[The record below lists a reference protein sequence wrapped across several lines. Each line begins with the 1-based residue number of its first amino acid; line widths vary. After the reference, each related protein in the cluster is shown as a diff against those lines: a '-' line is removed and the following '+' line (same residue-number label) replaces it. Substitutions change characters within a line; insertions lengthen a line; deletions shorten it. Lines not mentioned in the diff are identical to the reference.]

1 MIEPHRI
8 AAWLLMLGAP
18 GLAAACGHE
27 ASPNARSP
35 ASTAQVTTT
44 SHPTQRTSDQTVNL
58 SPDIRQLCD
67 IDDSDRAPK
76 FDFDSSQLA
85 GNDRDVLVQVAR
97 CFTTGPLHG
106 RSMRLIGRA
115 DPRGES
121 EYNMNLGE
129 SRATSVRT
137 YLTTLGVDN
146 AKMSETSRGALD
158 ATGHDEET
166 WRKDRRVDV
175 DLVGSPIK

>member
-1 MIEPHRI
+1 MNKTALGFIV
-8 AAWLLMLGAP
+8 LGAWVGCAKSEP
-18 GLAAACGHE
+18 PPKTAA
-27 ASPNARSP
+27 SNNVV
-35 ASTAQVTTT
+35 VTT
-44 SHPTQRTSDQTVNL
+44 SSPPQARRSDQQINV
-58 SPDIRQLCD
+58 SAEIRKMCD

-97 CFTTGPLHG
+97 CFTTGPLKG
-106 RSMRLIGRA
+106 RSLGLTGRA
-115 DPRGES
+115 DPRGEM

-137 YLTTLGVDN
+137 YLARLGIDN
-146 AKMSETSRGALD
+146 AKMNETSRGALD

-166 WRKDRRVDV
+166 WRKDRRVDIT
-175 DLVGSPIK
+175 LIP